1 MPAGSGQRT
10 PTVASASMACQRRK
24 TEKKSRGN
32 EPYTSEMMPL
42 HENLGGEAGKVVL
55 TGGVDGVRED
65 DDVDGES
72 PLLWKKVLQNHF
84 LAAHENL
91 GH

>member
-1 MPAGSGQRT
+1 
-10 PTVASASMACQRRK
+10 VASAHPQWRRRRWLVNGEK
-24 TEKKSRGN
+24 LKKKSRGN

-65 DDVDGES
+65 DDVDEET